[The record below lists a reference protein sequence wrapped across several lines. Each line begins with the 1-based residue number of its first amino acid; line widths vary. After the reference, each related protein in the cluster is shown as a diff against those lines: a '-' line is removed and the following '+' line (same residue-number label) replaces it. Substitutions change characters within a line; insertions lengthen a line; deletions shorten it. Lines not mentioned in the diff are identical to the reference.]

1 MSRTTAPGLDPRDFR
16 RALGNFATGITVI
29 TARHADAGLVGMTA
43 NSFNSVSLDPPLIL
57 WSVDKRAHSCAAFL
71 AAEHFAVNVLAADQ
85 LELSNHFARPQ
96 ADKFATVPH
105 QPGLG
110 GAPLLEHC
118 AARFQCA
125 RHQVVEAGD
134 HWILIGRVLAFDDFG
149 RAPLLYHQGAYASLL
164 PHPSAPRKGEPPAA
178 GDLHDR
184 LRHDNLFYLMLQALG
199 AYQASYAPRQQATG
213 LGTGEARLLLVLG
226 DRAEA
231 DAATLQREAAMPLH
245 EVEEALAGLQHK
257 ALIAPA
263 AAGWQLSAAGLAQ
276 TEALWE
282 IVRRQQERVFAGV
295 AAEELET
302 FKKVLRVA
310 MAAH

>member
-16 RALGNFATGITVI
+16 RALGNFATGITVV
-29 TARHADAGLVGMTA
+29 TAQHADAGLVGMTA

-96 ADKFATVPH
+96 ADKFAAVPH

-134 HWILIGRVLAFDDFG
+134 HWILIGRVLAFDDLG

-178 GDLHDR
+178 GALHDR

-199 AYQASYAPRQQATG
+199 ARPATRRASRPPGWAPARRACCWCSATAPRPTPPPCS
-213 LGTGEARLLLVLG
+213 AR
-226 DRAEA
+226 RRCRC
-231 DAATLQREAAMPLH
+231 TRSRRRW
-245 EVEEALAGLQHK
+245 
-257 ALIAPA
+257 PA
-263 AAGWQLSAAGLAQ
+263 CS
-276 TEALWE
+276 T
-282 IVRRQQERVFAGV
+282 RR
-295 AAEELET
+295 
-302 FKKVLRVA
+302 
-310 MAAH
+310 

>member
-1 MSRTTAPGLDPRDFR
+1 MTRQSASAPDPRALR

-29 TARHADAGLVGMTA
+29 AARQADGSLVGMTA

-57 WSVDKRAHSCAAFL
+57 WSVDKHAHSCAAFL

-96 ADKFATVPH
+96 ADKFAGVAH
-105 QPGLG
+105 QPGIG
-110 GAPLLEHC
+110 GAPLLDDC

-125 RHQVVEAGD
+125 RHQLVEAGD

-164 PHPSAPRKGEPPAA
+164 PHPSARKDSPASGA
-178 GDLHDR
+178 ELHGR
-184 LRHDNLFYLMLQALG
+184 LRRDNLFYLMLQATG

-213 LGTGEARLLLVLG
+213 LGNGEARLLLVLG
-226 DRAEA
+226 DRAAA

-263 AAGWQLSAAGLAQ
+263 ADGWQLSAGGRTQ

-295 AAEELET
+295 SAAELET
-302 FKKVLRVA
+302 FKKVLQVA
-310 MAAH
+310 MAAD